1 MPVWT
6 MLITPGKY
14 FGFCIATQMFEHV
27 TIAWFGIGANLEGE
41 AHDFHPQFSA
51 SWNLEHLGRRWR
63 FLATKEKNERLAG
76 APVIIGRVKKC
87 LRLFLS
93 GPLTVKACERT
104 DIYEILIF
112 NLIFAFRFGYHMA
125 IRYTYLAAGLPC
137 FRVLKIWY
145 NLTLESDFILFA
157 SWLCVSVEATHIWHL
172 IYHVL
177 RFLQI

>member
-1 MPVWT
+1 MIFIPSFLRLGTWN
-6 MLITPGKY
+6 IWEEDAD
-14 FGFCIATQMFEHV
+14 FG
-27 TIAWFGIGANLEGE
+27 
-41 AHDFHPQFSA
+41 
-51 SWNLEHLGRRWR
+51 
-63 FLATKEKNERLAG
+63 EKNERLAG

-137 FRVLKIWY
+137 FRVLKI
-145 NLTLESDFILFA
+145 
-157 SWLCVSVEATHIWHL
+157 
-172 IYHVL
+172 
-177 RFLQI
+177 